1 MLREDIFSHNVIE
14 NRSIAM
20 SKSRYIIHKSDSGQW
35 RWYFVSNANRIIAES
50 TDEYSSRIAC
60 KIALDCYRTYA
71 SSAEVECIKRRSA
84 PLRKADHQVAPA
96 ANSAGDFV
104 HSRT

>member
-1 MLREDIFSHNVIE
+1 
-14 NRSIAM
+14 M

-35 RWYFVSNANRIIAES
+35 RWYFVSNANRIMAES

-71 SSAEVECIKRRSA
+71 SNAEVEYRLRKRRPRALFEESK
-84 PLRKADHQVAPA
+84 LSTSEEVPA
-96 ANSAGDFV
+96 
-104 HSRT
+104 